1 MQYPKICCTALC
13 AFALA
18 GSANALNIT
27 INDLQGPNSSGY
39 HAPGRGVGGEDQETE
54 PGTASGQA
62 WDLEA
67 FSLQNKTLK
76 IYSGFN
82 LLAGEKPYG
91 LGDLF
96 IDVDG
101 NANWKPGA
109 DNHISG
115 TTDNS
120 KFHYD
125 YVVHW
130 NTRSGTSIG
139 IGAYDVYKIAD
150 NSAVKFKETVFKSGS
165 NPWLLL
171 LPAVIKDQSIV
182 KVASGRMSVAVD
194 THAVVTL
201 DDGSTVIG
209 GSATTPHFI
218 GDVDLSFLPSTAFGN
233 SKTLFHLT
241 MECGND
247 SLVGRV
253 PDSGSALA
261 LMGAAMSGLAFVG
274 RRVRRQS

>member
-1 MQYPKICCTALC
+1 M
-13 AFALA
+13 
-18 GSANALNIT
+18 NIT
-27 INDLQGPNSSGY
+27 INDLQAPNSAGY

-67 FSLQNKTLK
+67 FSLNGSKLK
-76 IYSGFN
+76 IYSGYN

-101 NANWKPGA
+101 NANWMPGA

-130 NTRSGTSIG
+130 NARSGTSIG
-139 IGAYDVYKIAD
+139 TGTYDIYKIAD
-150 NSAVKFKETVFKSGS
+150 NASVKFKETVFKSGS
-165 NPWLLL
+165 NPWTL
-171 LPAVIKDQSIV
+171 IV
-182 KVASGRMSVAVD
+182 PEKYTEASMVKLGSGIMPVVVD

-218 GDVDLSFLPSTAFGN
+218 GALDMSFLPVGSLGN
-233 SKTLFHLT
+233 NKTLFHIT

-247 SLVGRV
+247 ALVGRV
-253 PDSGSALA
+253 PDSGSTLA
-261 LMGAAMSGLAFVG
+261 LMGAAMSGLAFIG
-274 RRVRRQS
+274 RRARRQS